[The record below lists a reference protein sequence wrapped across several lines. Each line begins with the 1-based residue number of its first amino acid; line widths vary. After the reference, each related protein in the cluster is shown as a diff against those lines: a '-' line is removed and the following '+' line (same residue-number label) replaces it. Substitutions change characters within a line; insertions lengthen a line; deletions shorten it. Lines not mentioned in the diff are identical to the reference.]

1 MANIYERIYNKLSKI
16 VNLEELK
23 KEMYLKKTSA
33 GMMDLSF
40 DFLLNENKKSYRI
53 AMAHNYVQNGDLM
66 CDPDMEIRISPATK
80 TAEALTYQQDNLG
93 VYQQV
98 YQEVENTTY
107 VNPELK
113 KQLNGFLDKWLTTI
127 LKSNYN

>member
-1 MANIYERIYNKLSKI
+1 MIYERIYNKLSKI

-23 KEMYLKKTSA
+23 KKMYIKKTSA

-40 DFLLNENKKSYRI
+40 DFLYNETKDSFRI
-53 AMAHNYVQNGDLM
+53 AIAHNYVQNGDLM
-66 CDPDMEIRISPATK
+66 SDPDMEIRISPASK

-93 VYQQV
+93 VYHQV
-98 YQEVENTTY
+98 YQEVEKTIY

-113 KQLNGFLDKWLTTI
+113 KELNGFLDKWLTTI